1 MHQPIS
7 IRRIFNNQDHEHVFF
22 NTTYSF
28 IKKWKPLGNN
38 DIDVANMNSFAELW
52 MAALKS
58 YNGTTP
64 LGQLL
69 PLKFRFYAVG
79 TRIVVIKIL
88 AYFLRFH

>member
-1 MHQPIS
+1 
-7 IRRIFNNQDHEHVFF
+7 
-22 NTTYSF
+22 
-28 IKKWKPLGNN
+28 
-38 DIDVANMNSFAELW
+38 MNSFAELW

-58 YNGTTP
+58 YDGTTP